1 MNIQNLMQQLGAAHG
16 NAPPETSIPDTAE
29 QVTISALA
37 LIKMLKH
44 ARAGIPFEVMG
55 LLLGDIVDDYH
66 IRVYDV
72 FSMPQTASSVS
83 VESVDPIFQQKMVEL
98 LNLTGRME
106 NCIGWYHSHPSYGCW
121 LSSVDINTQQSYEQL
136 NKKSIAVVID
146 PIQSVRGKVVIDAF
160 RLIPQSSMITQQEP
174 RQTTSNTGHL
184 QKPGLE
190 ALLRGLNRYYYSINI
205 KFKCNDLEQKMLQN
219 LYKNSWAEGLK
230 CNSAIENSN
239 KNELCVE
246 EMSKLA
252 SEYQKLIDDESKKGE
267 QETKIKN
274 TGKRDPKKHLG
285 LKVDELLDE
294 NLNAILGRMMA
305 TKAF

>member
-1 MNIQNLMQQLGAAHG
+1 MDIQNIMQQLGGGGQAV
-16 NAPPETSIPDTAE
+16 NPEVSIPDTAE

-160 RLIPQSSMITQQEP
+160 RLIPLISYAQPIRTQINYFKYRAPTKTRIRSFVKRSKQI
-174 RQTTSNTGHL
+174 
-184 QKPGLE
+184 
-190 ALLRGLNRYYYSINI
+190 LLFDQHQI
-205 KFKCNDLEQKMLQN
+205 QMQ
-219 LYKNSWAEGLK
+219 
-230 CNSAIENSN
+230 
-239 KNELCVE
+239 
-246 EMSKLA
+246 
-252 SEYQKLIDDESKKGE
+252 
-267 QETKIKN
+267 
-274 TGKRDPKKHLG
+274 
-285 LKVDELLDE
+285 
-294 NLNAILGRMMA
+294 
-305 TKAF
+305 